1 LFDRFVDRAGPRPT
15 LIERDAA
22 LPAFSVLMQEREA
35 AQRRLA
41 TMEEAIA

>member
-1 LFDRFVDRAGPRPT
+1 MNPRAPSPPRPT